1 MAQHVTLRE
10 AIVNIQFRLSQ
21 PTEGTLGR
29 INYSRFSEQVDELKL
44 VCNEAQRAAAIRCC
58 TPTTALLRS
67 HKQRIQV
74 ISGAETY
81 ALTDD
86 YLSSDFVQYMNKIGE
101 YPVRPRDMKNFPP
114 TETAERTIGYYD
126 NSMRYRYYDVRGM
139 GSQEKLVGVIRED
152 SLNEVRDNYA
162 TFDGIRPGDVI
173 HNVTDGSQGAVMDV
187 VPSETVLDN
196 ENNSVKTAVYLKI
209 DSLVGGKA
217 NRFLQGDQYVVASVE
232 ELNELMHIYP
242 KIEFEEITTKIVSAK
257 SATWSSQEAFTLNTL
272 DVTIN
277 TIPDHI
283 EADDRLVIE
292 VLRGTTLASTDPAS
306 FRSKLGVTKGV
317 NRVTFDEAV
326 FQSGIRIIEDT
337 DYTIRATVG
346 SWELTVNAVDVYAYG
361 TSDYL
366 LHSFSRIPGKM
377 EHENSV
383 CEVPPW
389 GLDLFYAEAK
399 KLAAMKITRT
409 IAADP
414 GLEAECQIEHKKIEN
429 LLWAR
434 AEPGTSNLESDHYQS
449 DINDGDRNFVAYTIG
464 GSY

>member
-10 AIVNIQFRLSQ
+10 AIVNLQFRLSQ

-74 ISGAETY
+74 ISGATTY
-81 ALTDD
+81 ALKDD
-86 YLSSDFVQYMNKIGE
+86 YLSTDYVKYLNKIGE
-101 YPVRPRDMKNFPP
+101 YPVKPRDMKGFPP
-114 TETAERTIGYYD
+114 TETSERTIGYNN
-126 NSMRYRYYDVRGM
+126 NSNRYRYYDVYGQ
-139 GSQEKLVGVIRED
+139 GSQEKLVGVVREA

-162 TFDGIRPGDVI
+162 TFDGIRAGDFVYNI
-173 HNVTDGSQGAVMDV
+173 TDGSQGAVTNV
-187 VPSETVLDN
+187 IPSETTLDD
-196 ENNSVKTAVYLKI
+196 ENILTKTAVYLKI
-209 DSLVGGKA
+209 DSLTGGKA
-217 NRFLQGDQYVVASVE
+217 NRFLQGDQYVIASVE

-242 KIEFEEITTKIVSAK
+242 KIEFEETTTKIVSAN
-257 SATWSSQEAFTLNTL
+257 SAVWSAQEAFTLNTL

-283 EADDRLVIE
+283 EDDDRLVIE
-292 VLRGTTLASTDPAS
+292 LLQGTTLASTDPAS

-326 FQSGIRIIEDT
+326 FQSGIRIEEDT
-337 DYTIRATVG
+337 DYTVRATVG
-346 SWELTVNAVDVYAYG
+346 SWELTINAVDVYAYG

-366 LHSFSRIPGKM
+366 LHSYSRIPIKM
-377 EHENSV
+377 EHENAV

-434 AEPGTSNLESDHYQS
+434 AEPGTSYLEREHYQS
-449 DINDGDRNFVAYTIG
+449 DINDADRNFVAYTIG
-464 GSY
+464 GT